1 MLVGSSRFNVILD
14 KGRKPALG
22 TVGGSCAARVLIFHK
37 GLARLLNASGLL
49 PSTKFPVHTVH
60 TSPDVSLQD

>member
-1 MLVGSSRFNVILD
+1 MLVAPSRFNVRLD

-37 GLARLLNASGLL
+37 GLARLLNASGFL
-49 PSTKFPVHTVH
+49 PSSEFPVHS
-60 TSPDVSLQD
+60 SPDVSLQD